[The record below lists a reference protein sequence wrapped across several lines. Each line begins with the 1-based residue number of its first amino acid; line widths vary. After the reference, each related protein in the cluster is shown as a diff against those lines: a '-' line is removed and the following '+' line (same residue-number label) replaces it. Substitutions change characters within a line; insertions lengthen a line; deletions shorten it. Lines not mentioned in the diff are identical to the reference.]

1 MERLMKFD
9 DFRKIYKDA
18 LQELV
23 AEENGLFH
31 VDASIARIKAWQ
43 NQIRDYVSNDTGEDM
58 KITDAAASWGN
69 NQNYKLLSKGN
80 RNFFEVKAATVNAM
94 K

>member
-1 MERLMKFD
+1 
-9 DFRKIYKDA
+9 
-18 LQELV
+18 
-23 AEENGLFH
+23 
-31 VDASIARIKAWQ
+31 
-43 NQIRDYVSNDTGEDM
+43 M

-69 NQNYKLLSKGN
+69 NQNYKLLTKGS